1 MNKKEIIKDLT
12 LFLGNIEGARTISS
26 SDFTDDRIPFMI
38 VVGVET
44 VTQVY
49 PSLPDYEL
57 KLNILVDTFITD
69 DEDGE
74 KFNKIITTIE
84 NKLTPYFLDFS
95 KLSVIFP
102 DVPAVG
108 FILES
113 KDTTITSTSNMCEFK
128 INLYTSYTSI

>member
-26 SDFTDDRIPFMI
+26 SDFTDDRIPFMV
-38 VVGVET
+38 VVGVES

-69 DEDGE
+69 DEGGE
-74 KFNKIITTIE
+74 KFNKIICRCFCNIFTNYGNLI
-84 NKLTPYFLDFS
+84 NDNFVYGL
-95 KLSVIFP
+95 VIKSCSTNES
-102 DVPAVG
+102 
-108 FILES
+108 FI
-113 KDTTITSTSNMCEFK
+113 
-128 INLYTSYTSI
+128 